1 VNRSTTILAT
11 LIVALLAMGSVAVA
25 AQRVDA
31 GAAED
36 RPTMMDMD
44 MDMDAMHGSAEMRA
58 MHEQMPAD
66 LAAQCDA
73 MHAGMA
79 EHMGEGMGQMMPSMM
94 DEAMGEGMR
103 DQMPAGMPMPGGD
116 HAQHHPAD

>member
-1 VNRSTTILAT
+1 VNRTTTILAT

-25 AQRVDA
+25 AQRVDT
-31 GAAED
+31 GAEED
-36 RPTMMDMD
+36 RPTMMD

-66 LAAQCDA
+66 LAVQCDA

-79 EHMGEGMGQMMPSMM
+79 EHMGEGMGQMMPSIMGG
-94 DEAMGEGMR
+94 AMGEGMR
-103 DQMPAGMPMPGGD
+103 DQMRAGMPMPGGD